1 MRTGVLSD
9 AHTMK
14 ACAPYRPI
22 PLGQVATILSTN
34 APKPNNEFQFRASKY
49 RQPPARPTTFMA
61 MSNSM
66 AKQSDP
72 TNPMQFMERLITTY
86 DGELK
91 EPAVVES
98 INTFLSDIAAGEEE
112 GDKSAQPQE
121 DELTQEEIEEY
132 LGDLSEEEAKLF
144 SPVRETRQRGG
155 PSRADLEA
163 RNEALIDPE
172 IAARAL
178 FSPGKTVLRSRAADK
193 TVARV

>member
-22 PLGQVATILSTN
+22 PLGQVATILSTD

-49 RQPPARPTTFMA
+49 TQPPPRPSTFMA

-66 AKQSDP
+66 AKHSDP
-72 TNPMQFMERLITTY
+72 TNPMPFMERLISTY

-91 EPAVVES
+91 EPVPSEQLM
-98 INTFLSDIAAGEEE
+98 TLQPLFEDIGEEA
-112 GDKSAQPQE
+112 GDESAQPQE
-121 DELTQEEIEEY
+121 ELEEY
-132 LGDLSEEEAKLF
+132 LGDLSEEEAKLL
-144 SPVRETRQRGG
+144 SPVRETTRQRGG

-163 RNEALIDPE
+163 RSEALIDPE

-178 FSPGKTVLRSRAADK
+178 FSPSKKVLRDRAVDQP
-193 TVARV
+193 VARV

>member
-22 PLGQVATILSTN
+22 PLGQVATILSTD

-49 RQPPARPTTFMA
+49 TQPPPRPSTFMA

-66 AKQSDP
+66 AKHSDP
-72 TNPMQFMERLITTY
+72 TNPMPFMERLITTY

-91 EPAVVES
+91 EPVPSEQLM
-98 INTFLSDIAAGEEE
+98 TLQPLFEDIGEEA
-112 GDKSAQPQE
+112 GDESPPPQE
-121 DELTQEEIEEY
+121 ELEEN

-144 SPVRETRQRGG
+144 SPNRETRRQRGG

-163 RNEALIDPE
+163 RSEALIDPE

-178 FSPGKTVLRSRAADK
+178 FSPSKKVLRDRAVDQP
-193 TVARV
+193 VARV